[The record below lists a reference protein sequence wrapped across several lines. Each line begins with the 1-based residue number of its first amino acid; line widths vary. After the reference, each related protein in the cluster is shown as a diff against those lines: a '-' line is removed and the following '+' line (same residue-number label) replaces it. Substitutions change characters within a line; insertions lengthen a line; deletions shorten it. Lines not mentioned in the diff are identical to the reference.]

1 MCQLSLFDTYSDLI
15 FCAIT
20 WKEGLTTFWTVSLF
34 FVLLNT
40 VTRILVPFYGVFR
53 GFVTQNDKMDLIS
66 LISAFDYISVV
77 DIDKELLNV
86 SLCNMFT
93 VSWRAVSEDIPQ
105 AIVQMYYFTE
115 VERDKPMVLVS
126 AITSIVLAVISVG
139 YGAFILCST
148 ENAGP
153 KF

>member
-1 MCQLSLFDTYSDLI
+1 M
-15 FCAIT
+15 
-20 WKEGLTTFWTVSLF
+20 
-34 FVLLNT
+34 LLNT

-93 VSWRAVSEDIPQ
+93 VSWRAISEDIPQ

-115 VERDKPMVLVS
+115 V
-126 AITSIVLAVISVG
+126 
-139 YGAFILCST
+139 
-148 ENAGP
+148 
-153 KF
+153 